1 VKTNVSLFYNMIF
14 PLTPLSTRVPNRL
27 KNEILLQNQVIE
39 TLKHAGLK
47 SPPQTEPG
55 FRYHFPLVMNKTMSS
70 SSLSSSSFNKKKK
83 KQFNDW
89 KADIEPFDVA
99 RFYNQ
104 ESARIVIS
112 HYIDDYIA
120 FKIPLPQWALKLV
133 GYDFVQS
140 LGIDISSQQ
149 HSKTQ
154 DFHPHHHNNHNNF
167 NNNNNNRKKPV
178 NHWSTSLETDGSLI
192 SNKWKEEENKMNDD
206 EITLDSFSQNVE
218 NKQYDVNDD
227 DNNNEKNVNVGDDDF
242 DHGFHRQKNKVRI
255 TPPFQNNEPHQRG
268 QRHRRQGGT
277 EAFIRAQK
285 RQKDRP
291 SRETTLQRA
300 QHYRCKLAE
309 AGGNVG
315 IDWESDKCQKALAIK
330 PVKDLSHY

>member
-1 VKTNVSLFYNMIF
+1 
-14 PLTPLSTRVPNRL
+14 
-27 KNEILLQNQVIE
+27 
-39 TLKHAGLK
+39 
-47 SPPQTEPG
+47 
-55 FRYHFPLVMNKTMSS
+55 
-70 SSLSSSSFNKKKK
+70 
-83 KQFNDW
+83 
-89 KADIEPFDVA
+89 
-99 RFYNQ
+99 
-104 ESARIVIS
+104 
-112 HYIDDYIA
+112 
-120 FKIPLPQWALKLV
+120 
-133 GYDFVQS
+133 
-140 LGIDISSQQ
+140 
-149 HSKTQ
+149 
-154 DFHPHHHNNHNNF
+154 
-167 NNNNNNRKKPV
+167 
-178 NHWSTSLETDGSLI
+178 
-192 SNKWKEEENKMNDD
+192 MNDD